1 VTSTRGKVEPLLQA
15 RTWLPRAQ
23 ATVRLSFKS
32 QSGVRDGATV
42 LDTLHQAGAGRARF
56 PNPSEGGAGAQA
68 QAILLNMAGGLTGGD
83 RFDVDL
89 GLSVGAK
96 ATVTTAAAEK
106 IYRSLHGDPAHI
118 QLDARLAD
126 GAALLWLP
134 QPTILFDRAVLER
147 RTSIDLAPGATLLAA
162 ECLIFGRAA
171 MGEDVVSG
179 GVADPWRIRRGD
191 RLIYADTLRL
201 SGSVAEALDRPA
213 VLSGARATATVIYV
227 AADAGQR
234 LEAVR
239 ELIAAK
245 GGGASIGASAWGE
258 ILLLRGL
265 AKDGRTLQVALRP
278 VIEALSG
285 RLLPRIWQC

>member
-1 VTSTRGKVEPLLQA
+1 VLQA
-15 RTWLPRAQ
+15 RTWLPRAH
-23 ATVRLSFKS
+23 AIVRLSFKA
-32 QSGVRDGATV
+32 QEGTSGAGTA

-56 PNPSEGGAGAQA
+56 PNPTEGGAAAQA

-83 RFDVDL
+83 RFDID
-89 GLSVGAK
+89 VGMGAGAR

-106 IYRSLHGDPAHI
+106 IYRSLHGDPAHMCV
-118 QLDARLAD
+118 DARLEAD
-126 GAALLWLP
+126 STLLWLP

-147 RTSIDLAPGATLLAA
+147 RTTIDVAPTARLLAA
-162 ECLIFGRAA
+162 EILIFGRTA
-171 MGEDVVSG
+171 MGEDVVAGS
-179 GVADPWRIRRGD
+179 VADHWRVRYGG

-201 SGSVAEALDRPA
+201 SGDVAAQLDRRA
-213 VLSGARATATVIYV
+213 TLAGARATASVLYV
-227 AADAGQR
+227 AEDAARR
-234 LEAVR
+234 LDAVR
-239 ELIAAK
+239 EVLE
-245 GGGASIGASAWGE
+245 GAGHTATIGASAWGQ